1 MKQTHLD
8 KASVSALGGRL
19 ARLTSGEVASL
30 LSDPVEPV
38 AAAAA
43 SVSELAEASAAA
55 WMAWTSATTGGSA
68 IANDIG
74 WLSSWRWVSV

>member
-8 KASVSALGGRL
+8 RASVSALGGRL

-30 LSDPVEPV
+30 LSDPAEPV
-38 AAAAA
+38 AAAA
-43 SVSELAEASAAA
+43 SVSELAEASAAT